1 MAMAEPLEFEE
12 PAAFQLQNAPRRP
25 KRLAQAVVD
34 DLLAR
39 IIRGDLPA
47 GTVLP
52 PETELGSGYDVSRT
66 VTREAIKSLEDKGV
80 VRAKQGLGTTV
91 SPAEEWNIL
100 DPAVLALA
108 IRYDKNLR
116 VQTELSNLRVALEG
130 QMAAQAAAHATA
142 DDVAELR
149 EIITRMAKET
159 DNPKTYLD
167 LDFEFHGTIM
177 RISGSWL
184 TRRIVRN
191 IHEQVRKQLHWVPA
205 QSVELAVTH
214 AEHVAI
220 FEAISRNDPEAAQ
233 HAVTQHIQ
241 NAWSRRREQL
251 QKVADKVFS

>member
-1 MAMAEPLEFEE
+1 MAMAEPLDFDG
-12 PAAFQLQNAPRRP
+12 PATFQLTNSSRRP
-25 KRLAQAVVD
+25 KRLAQAIVD
-34 DLLAR
+34 DLLGR
-39 IIRGDLPA
+39 IIRGELPA

-100 DPAVLALA
+100 DPGVLALA
-108 IRYDKNLR
+108 IRYDKDLR

-130 QMAAQAAAHATA
+130 QMAAQAATQATA
-142 DDVAELR
+142 EDVGELR
-149 EIITRMAKET
+149 AIITQMAKET
-159 DNPKTYLD
+159 SNPKTYLD

-205 QSVELAVTH
+205 QSAELTETH

-220 FEAISRNDPEAAQ
+220 FEAISRNDPAEAQ
-233 HAVTQHIQ
+233 FAVTQHIQ
-241 NAWSRRREQL
+241 NAWSRRRDQL